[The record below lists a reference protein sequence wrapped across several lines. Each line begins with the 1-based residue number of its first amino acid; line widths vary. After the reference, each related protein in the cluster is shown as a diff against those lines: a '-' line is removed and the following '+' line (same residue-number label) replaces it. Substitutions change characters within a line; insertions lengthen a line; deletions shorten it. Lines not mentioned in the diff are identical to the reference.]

1 MPKSEWPDDEE
12 TQAYIESN
20 WHADFGDRFQ
30 RLIFIGKPEILGD
43 IHTELEK
50 CLVTDEEVSMGKEH
64 LKQLPDPF
72 EDWHAYFQEP
82 EDIQEA

>member
-1 MPKSEWPDDEE
+1 MTKR
-12 TQAYIESN
+12 QATLSR

-30 RLIFIGKPEILGD
+30 ADFIGKPEILGD

-50 CLVTDEEVSMGKEH
+50 CLVTDEEVSMEKEH
-64 LKQLPDPF
+64 QQLPDPF